1 MLIPTVNST
10 IILAAELVNTNSP
23 DTNGPTSTS
32 NGILFKIGIALI
44 VALLIFMIKRIV
56 AHFKKQPPLDSFD
69 QTLTRERLIQC
80 SRILIID
87 DEEPLLIGELRREGF
102 GVEHDREGHD
112 LRNIESQLYDLAI
125 LDFHGV
131 GRRLGNAQ
139 GLDLLKH
146 IRRVSPRTRV
156 IAYTS
161 RSLNAAESEFFRL
174 SHVVLPKD
182 MGLVDSLSLVETEL
196 RKAYSKEHLFEALIA
211 KLSISS
217 GHEKQKIHA
226 ALSKALAKND
236 EDSFREELQ
245 KSGGKVAEKAVEIIV
260 SRIFL
265 SH

>member
-1 MLIPTVNST
+1 MLMSIAT
-10 IILAAELVNTNSP
+10 IILAAELVTKISP
-23 DTNGPTSTS
+23 ESNAPDSTS
-32 NGILFKIGIALI
+32 SGFLI
-44 VALLIFMIKRIV
+44 KLLVALVVAFILLVIKRII
-56 AHFKKQPPLDSFD
+56 AHFKKQPHLDSYD
-69 QTLTRERLIQC
+69 HALTRERLIQC
-80 SRILIID
+80 SRILIVE
-87 DEEPLLIGELRREGF
+87 DEEPLLIAELRREGF
-102 GVEHDREGHD
+102 SVEHDREGDD
-112 LRNIESQLYDLAI
+112 LHNIESQLYDLAI

-196 RKAYSKEHLFEALIA
+196 RKAFSKEHLFESLIA

-226 ALSKALAKND
+226 ALAKALAKND
-236 EDSFREELQ
+236 ENSFRGDLQ

-260 SRIFL
+260 SKIFL

>member
-1 MLIPTVNST
+1 MITANTKIV
-10 IILAAELVNTNSP
+10 LAADLVATNAPNSP
-23 DTNGPTSTS
+23 ASEGTE
-32 NGILFKIGIALI
+32 NGILIKIGVALL
-44 VALLIFMIKRIV
+44 VALLILMIKRIV

-80 SRILIID
+80 SRILIVD

-102 GVEHDREGHD
+102 GVDHDREGQD

-131 GRRLGNAQ
+131 GLRLGNAQ

-146 IRRVSPRTRV
+146 VRRVSPRTRV

-161 RSLNAAESEFFRL
+161 RSLTAAESEFFRL

-196 RKAYSKEHLFEALIA
+196 RKAFSKEHLFEALIT

-217 GHEKQKIHA
+217 PHEKQRIHS
-226 ALSKALAKND
+226 ALTKALARND
-236 EDSFREELQ
+236 ENSFREELQ
-245 KSGGKVAEKAVEIIV
+245 KSGGTVAEKAVEIIV